1 MSFLT
6 ASITSSGRMDIQ
18 AGVEVG
24 GGERGEWGGGWSVLD
39 SSPSSVFPFTRA
51 GSLSAVS
58 GGARW
63 RPGQSP
69 LKHSMLLK
77 KIKKFYKIEFDE
89 RSWFIKIKFSLDYFR
104 S

>member
-69 LKHSMLLK
+69 LKHSMLLENK
-77 KIKKFYKIEFDE
+77 K
-89 RSWFIKIKFSLDYFR
+89 
-104 S
+104 